1 MDTKQPAQRERLV
14 LLRRSPDVRSGA
26 VEWWR
31 SAVVAGVEH
40 VDVIARVDEDAVLS
54 GHFVFMT
61 VISAG
66 IAILGL
72 LLSSPAVVIGA
83 MLISP
88 LMGPIIGVGF
98 GVALFD
104 LAETRRSLITFMIGV
119 AVAVAFT
126 AMIVLVSP
134 IQEVTSEIA
143 ARTRP
148 NLFDLGVAVLSGLA
162 GTYAMVRGR
171 HGAIVGVAIA
181 VALMPPLAVVGYGLA
196 TWNARIF
203 WGALLLFVT
212 NFVAIALSAAALARV
227 YGFGHQL
234 SPRQTWLQ
242 ATLIIGFL
250 AALAVPLGIA
260 LRQIAWEALATRE
273 TRDVIARQFG
283 ADARVAQLDLDFGG
297 EPLRITATI
306 FTPKRSARAEQVARK
321 ALAASLDRQID
332 LHLDQ
337 IQVGTAAADA
347 AQLAAARA
355 GSSQSQ
361 FRQMPD
367 ELALV
372 AGVPAAQVIIDPENR
387 VAQVRAQPLPG
398 AELAAYRI
406 LEERARVLH
415 QGWDIRLI
423 PPISAPLPTT
433 SSGSDIDSE
442 EVQGALQTVI
452 WAASRLKLPVS
463 VSGSAREEIS
473 SRLRASGIDSQPSGR
488 RFGETR
494 FEWRTQ

>member
-1 MDTKQPAQRERLV
+1 MKS
-14 LLRRSPDVRSGA
+14 SPDVRSGPF
-26 VEWWR
+26 EWWR
-31 SAVVAGVEH
+31 GSVVAGVEH
-40 VDVIARVDEDAVLS
+40 VNVIKRVDEDAVFS

-104 LAETRRSLITFMIGV
+104 LAETRRSLTTFMIGV
-119 AVAVAFT
+119 AVAIAFT
-126 AMIVLVSP
+126 ATIVLLSP

-148 NLFDLGVAVLSGLA
+148 NLFDLGVAILSGLA

-196 TWNARIF
+196 TWNGRIF

-212 NFVAIALSAAALARV
+212 NFVAIALSAATLARI
-227 YGFGHQL
+227 YGFGTQL

-250 AALAVPLGIA
+250 AALAVPLGVA

-273 TRDVIARQFG
+273 TRNIIARQFG
-283 ADARVAQLDLDFGG
+283 ENTRVAQLDLDFDDD
-297 EPLRITATI
+297 PLRITATI
-306 FTPKRSARAEQVARK
+306 FTPERTARAERLASE
-321 ALAASLDRQID
+321 ALALSLGRKVD

-337 IQVGTAAADA
+337 IQVGTDAADA
-347 AQLAAARA
+347 AQLAAARS
-355 GSSQSQ
+355 GSSQMQS
-361 FRQMPD
+361 RQMPD

-372 AGVPAAQVIIDPENR
+372 AGVSPSQVIIDPDNR

-398 AELAAYRI
+398 AELAAYRV
-406 LEERARVLH
+406 LEERARALH

-423 PPISAPLPTT
+423 PPISAPLPEV
-433 SSGSDIDSE
+433 SSGSDLESE
-442 EVQGALQTVI
+442 ESQAVLQTVI
-452 WAASRLKLPVS
+452 WAATRLGLPVS
-463 VSGSAREEIS
+463 VSGGEREQIS
-473 SRLRASGIDSQPSGR
+473 SRLRAAGVDGEPNGR
-488 RFGETR
+488 RSGETR
-494 FEWRTQ
+494 FEWRMP